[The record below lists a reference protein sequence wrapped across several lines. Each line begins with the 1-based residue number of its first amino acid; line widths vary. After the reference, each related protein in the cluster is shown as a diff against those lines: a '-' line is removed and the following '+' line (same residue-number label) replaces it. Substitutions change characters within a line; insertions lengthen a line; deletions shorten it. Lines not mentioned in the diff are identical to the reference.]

1 MLRRLLLYLSE
12 REDLKDRLLKVPA
25 LRRVAERFVAGDEL
39 SDALNAAGR
48 LNDAGLHVT
57 LDHLGESVE
66 SAEQARR
73 AADDYVRSLERIDER
88 PVESTISLKLTQL
101 GLDIDRGLCGENLQR
116 IVRRAAELDNFVRVD
131 MESSDYTQATLELF
145 ADAFREHG
153 NVGAVIQ
160 SYLRRSERDVERLVE
175 MSAPVRLVKGAYDE
189 PPEVA
194 FQDREKVDR
203 NFVRL
208 TRILLEGG
216 VPTAV
221 ASHDER
227 MIDAALE
234 HAREHGLS
242 PGDLE
247 FQMLYGVRRDYQR
260 ELADGGHPVRI
271 YLPYGSDWYP
281 YLMRRMAEKPAN
293 LRLVLRALIGS

>member
-25 LRRVAERFVAGDEL
+25 LRRVAERFVAGGEL
-39 SDALNAAGR
+39 SDALDAAGR
-48 LNDAGLHVT
+48 LNDDGLRVT

-66 SAEQARR
+66 HPDQARR
-73 AADDYVRSLERIDER
+73 AADDYVRSLERIDGR
-88 PVESTISLKLTQL
+88 PVEATISLKLTQL
-101 GLDIDRGLCGENLQR
+101 GLDIDRDLCRENLER
-116 IVRRAAELDNFVRVD
+116 IVRRAAELGNFVRVD
-131 MESSDYTQATLELF
+131 MESSDYTGATLELF
-145 ADAFREHG
+145 TEAFRDHR

-175 MSAPVRLVKGAYDE
+175 MGAPVRIVKGAYDE

-194 FQDREKVDR
+194 FQDREEVDAS
-203 NFVRL
+203 FARL
-208 TRILLEGG
+208 TRRLLEGG

-221 ASHDER
+221 ATHDER
-227 MIDAALE
+227 MIDATLD
-234 HAREHGLS
+234 HARELDLS
-242 PGDLE
+242 PGDFE
-247 FQMLYGVRRDYQR
+247 FQMLYGVRRPYQR
-260 ELADGGHPVRI
+260 ELAEAGHPVRI

-293 LRLVLRALIGS
+293 LQLVLRSMIGG

>member
-12 REDLKDRLLKVPA
+12 REDLKDRLLRVPA
-25 LRRVAERFVAGDEL
+25 LRRVADRFVAGEEL
-39 SDALNAAGR
+39 PDALNAAGR
-48 LNDAGLHVT
+48 LNDDGLRVT

-66 SAEQARR
+66 NPEQARR

-88 PVESTISLKLTQL
+88 PVASTVSLKLTQL
-101 GLDIDRGLCGENLQR
+101 GLDIDRDLCHENLR
-116 IVRRAAELDNFVRVD
+116 RVVERAAELGNFVRVD
-131 MESSDYTQATLELF
+131 MEGSDHTRATLELF
-145 ADAFREHG
+145 AEVFRDHP

-160 SYLRRSERDVERLVE
+160 SYLRRSEGDVERLVE
-175 MSAPVRLVKGAYDE
+175 MGAPVRIVKGAYDE

-194 FQDREKVDR
+194 YQDRETVDR

-221 ASHDER
+221 ATHDER
-227 MIDAALE
+227 MIEAALD
-234 HAREHGLS
+234 HARELRLS
-242 PGDLE
+242 PGDFE
-247 FQMLYGVRRDYQR
+247 FQMLYGVRRPYQR
-260 ELADGGHPVRI
+260 ELADAGHPVRI

-281 YLMRRMAEKPAN
+281 YLMRRMAERPAN
-293 LRLVLRALIGS
+293 LWFVIRAALGD